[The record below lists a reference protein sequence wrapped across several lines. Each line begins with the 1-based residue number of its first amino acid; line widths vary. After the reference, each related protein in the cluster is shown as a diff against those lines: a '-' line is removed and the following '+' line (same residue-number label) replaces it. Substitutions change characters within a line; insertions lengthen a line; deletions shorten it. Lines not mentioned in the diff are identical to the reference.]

1 MLEQND
7 VDKDLW
13 WAYGLILLGIFLGF
27 RLLALFL
34 LTRRARGFAL
44 A

>member
-1 MLEQND
+1 MTRAEPE
-7 VDKDLW
+7 LW
-13 WAYGLILLGIFLGF
+13 WFYGLVLLGIFLGF
-27 RLLALFL
+27 RLVALVL

>member
-1 MLEQND
+1 MQNE
-7 VDKDLW
+7 VDPELW
-13 WAYGLILLGIFLGF
+13 WAYGLILLGIFFGF
-27 RLLALFL
+27 RCLALVL